1 MPSGVDSLYFRE
13 ATAAKSAAYGPLR
26 YTASTTAMPKSGDR
40 SEQLTRE
47 LSILGIV
54 LLSASMA
61 LLALLPESG
70 IGALLTLEVWLA
82 AIAGGF
88 AAVLLLL
95 LSSLW
100 LMLFAV
106 WAIRLFSR

>member
-1 MPSGVDSLYFRE
+1 
-13 ATAAKSAAYGPLR
+13 
-26 YTASTTAMPKSGDR
+26 MPKSGDR